1 MMLLRVVE
9 ELSSKA
15 DIIMP
20 SQIKNVATMIF
31 CYDTNL
37 ISDINLKLDI
47 RFTKMHFKLA
57 KMSKF

>member
-15 DIIMP
+15 DIMP

-31 CYDTNL
+31 FYDTNL

-57 KMSKF
+57 KMSNF